1 MKWDLKRE
9 RRRKRGKSEEV
20 GIKTG
25 EGRERRW
32 KIDKVGFKKGG
43 GEGN

>member
-1 MKWDLKRE
+1 MGFKKE
-9 RRRKRGKSEEV
+9 RRRKRGKSEV